1 MIYIDNDIERL
12 DINEMLATVSQQR
25 RDHALR
31 YRQEHDRRLSL
42 AAYQL
47 LQKALSVEYGIIE
60 PPVFDYDS
68 HGKPSLSGDPHIF
81 FNMSHCREA
90 VACVVGSSPVGIDV
104 ESLDSYD
111 EELVSVV
118 MNKEEQLQI
127 ASSHDPRIAFLRL
140 WTMKE
145 SLLKMTG
152 EGISSDM
159 SNVLNHSSAVRNG
172 KCHFHTTVYPQFIC
186 TVCEQQHTADV

>member
-1 MIYIDNDIERL
+1 MIYIDQHIENFDL
-12 DINEMLATVSQQR
+12 NEALATVSQQR

-31 YRQEHDRRLSL
+31 YRQERDQRLSL
-42 AAYQL
+42 GTYRL
-47 LQKALSVEYGIIE
+47 LQRALSVEYGITE

-68 HGKPSLSGDPHIF
+68 HGKPLLTDYPHIF

-90 VACVVGSSPVGIDV
+90 VACIVDSSPVGIDV

-111 EELVSVV
+111 EELVSAV
-118 MNKEEQLQI
+118 MNKEEQQQI
-127 ASSHDPRIAFLRL
+127 ASSPDSCIAFLRL

-159 SNVLNHSSAVRNG
+159 REVLNSPSVRNG
-172 KCHFHTTVYPQFIC
+172 KYHFHTTVYPHFIC
-186 TVCEQQHTADV
+186 TVCRSYN